1 MSNITVSQTKTTGTE
16 RGLLLLPPVLF
27 VIGIAATIAG
37 SKYALDTAEKIL
49 VLGLAS
55 LAMTTPWLLRRRGL
69 YWDSILGGTMLVLCS
84 LGVMSVARVAPEL
97 LVKQL
102 AWIALGVLAL
112 VAVLTVPNLPDYLR
126 RYRYTWLFLGLL
138 LAVITLMFGQ
148 DLNQSGVRLWL
159 KVGPFTAQPSEL
171 LKILLV
177 VFLASYL
184 EERRD
189 LITSSSVR
197 WGPLRMP
204 PLPYLLPLLTMVGLA
219 QLILLFLHDLGP
231 VLLYSGIFLGMIYI
245 GLGKRSYLFGGLL
258 LFALACTVG
267 YSLSDHVQNR
277 FNIWL
282 DPWSDYQG
290 FGYQSV
296 QALTGMAFGGV
307 AGRGPGYG
315 YPTLIPAGHT
325 DYPLAVIA
333 EEWGFLGT
341 VAIILLYALLTTR
354 CLVLAIRMGG
364 DHFYQLL
371 AAGLGMSIGLQAFII
386 LGGVMRLIPL
396 TGITSPFL
404 SYGGSSM
411 VMNFI
416 TVGIIFRL
424 WRDRPG
430 T

>member
-1 MSNITVSQTKTTGTE
+1 
-16 RGLLLLPPVLF
+16 LLPPVLF
-27 VIGIAATIAG
+27 VVGIAAIVGSLGRPLETI
-37 SKYALDTAEKIL
+37 EKVL

-55 LAMTTPWLLRRRGL
+55 SALVIPWMLRWRGL
-69 YWDSILGGTMLVLCS
+69 YWDPILGGTMWVLCG
-84 LGVMSVARVAPEL
+84 LGIMSVARVAPDL
-97 LVKQL
+97 LLKQL
-102 AWIALGVLAL
+102 VWIALGTLAL
-112 VAVLTVPNLPDYLR
+112 LAVLVIPNLPDYLR
-126 RYRYTWLFLGLL
+126 RYRYTWLSLGLL
-138 LAVITLMFGQ
+138 LSIITLMFGQ

-159 KVGPFTAQPSEL
+159 KIGPFTAQPSEL
-171 LKILLV
+171 LKLLLA

-184 EERRD
+184 DERRD
-189 LITSSSVR
+189 LITSTSLR
-197 WGPLRMP
+197 WGPLRIP
-204 PLPYLLPLLTMVGLA
+204 PLPYLLPLLSMVGLA

-231 VLLYSGIFLGMIYI
+231 VLLYSGIFLSMVYI
-245 GLGKRSYLFGGLL
+245 ALGKRSYLFAGVL
-258 LFALACTVG
+258 LFVLACTLG
-267 YSLSDHVQNR
+267 YSLSNHVQNR
-277 FNIWL
+277 FAIWL

-341 VAIILLYALLTTR
+341 VAIVLLYALLTTR
-354 CLVLAIRMGG
+354 CLVLAARMVS
-364 DHFYQLL
+364 DRFYQLL
-371 AAGLGMSIGLQAFII
+371 AAGLGLSIGIQAFII
-386 LGGVMRLIPL
+386 LGGVLRLIPL

-411 VMNFI
+411 VMHFI
-416 TVGIIFRL
+416 TIGIILRL
-424 WRDRPG
+424 WRDRPS